1 MVTVASDNVSTET
14 RRSTSRRG
22 GHDGHRNRPILTLRI
37 RIPHDIHD
45 VDFSFDD
52 TIILAEK
59 KIALFFFV
67 FSPIGTDTNDT
78 KSTTLIRY
86 LIQLIG
92 EAMVPE
98 RDQRMQISAPRY
110 AKEAANFSP
119 ISSQQPLMFDFSV
132 ANRLIQAL

>member
-1 MVTVASDNVSTET
+1 
-14 RRSTSRRG
+14 
-22 GHDGHRNRPILTLRI
+22 
-37 RIPHDIHD
+37 
-45 VDFSFDD
+45 
-52 TIILAEK
+52 
-59 KIALFFFV
+59 
-67 FSPIGTDTNDT
+67 
-78 KSTTLIRY
+78 LIRY